1 MQGTQTYQH
10 GSKMDELKNPFSLIF
25 RIVHDKILVLV
36 KVYLSVTIT
45 VFRAWILVTISLHE
59 ERCPPY
65 IQSEALQL
73 QREVQ
78 REAKLLSEDDLGTK
92 TFQQIRTETLG
103 KILPSM
109 IGS

>member
-45 VFRAWILVTISLHE
+45 VFRAWILATISLHE
-59 ERCPPY
+59 ERY
-65 IQSEALQL
+65 MSTIYTVRSIT
-73 QREVQ
+73 V
-78 REAKLLSEDDLGTK
+78 AKRGAE
-92 TFQQIRTETLG
+92 RG
-103 KILPSM
+103 KAT
-109 IGS
+109 